1 VRRETLLHTTC
12 AVAGIAAFVG
22 FFVKSG
28 EIECEGYNADTQAEF
43 HSNAFSHLDASDD
56 FDDTDPDSLAGRQFA
71 EARNK
76 YDTLVQRMLQ
86 VWIAFLVLCV
96 LLWFYLR
103 YTFAR
108 LTKRWLVTLSEAEE
122 QWDRDLWA
130 PDQQGERKTK
140 RRFLELTKE
149 TYDELFRPLEPFV
162 AVFIVFGVP
171 AFVMATDYCNEHSQ
185 VSTVFVGF
193 VPTINVG
200 KCDVVCELI
209 LSFRSLATVAVYFY
223 SREHRN
229 EVYHVRTLWRRLR
242 ARVTGWFQS
251 SDQRYSSGVRFRG
264 LMLEEVKMI
273 PRKDEDED
281 DIHACDVD
289 GDGDGSTTGATV
301 PYKLMDDDEGGDGH
315 YSSSQL

>member
-1 VRRETLLHTTC
+1 
-12 AVAGIAAFVG
+12 
-22 FFVKSG
+22 
-28 EIECEGYNADTQAEF
+28 
-43 HSNAFSHLDASDD
+43 
-56 FDDTDPDSLAGRQFA
+56 LAGQRFTT
-71 EARNK
+71 ARNK

-86 VWIAFLVLCV
+86 VWTAFLVLCI
-96 LLWFYLR
+96 LLWFFLR

-122 QWDRDLWA
+122 QWDRDLCA
-130 PDQQGERKTK
+130 SDLQGVRKTK

-149 TYDELFRPLEPFV
+149 IYDELFRPLEPFV

-171 AFVMATDYCNEHSQ
+171 ACVMATEYCNDHSQ
-185 VSTVFVGF
+185 ASTDETNGF
-193 VPTINVG
+193 INVG

-242 ARVTGWFQS
+242 ARVAGWFQS
-251 SDQRYSSGVRFRG
+251 SDQRYSTGVRFRG

-273 PRKDEDED
+273 PRRDEDED
-281 DIHACDVD
+281 DIHACDVN
-289 GDGDGSTTGATV
+289 GDGSTTGATV
-301 PYKLMDDDEGGDGH
+301 PYKLMDDEEGGDGH
-315 YSSSQL
+315 SSSTQPVL